1 MIIIIIGW
9 LSGGSNFALMA
20 CCLLNYRGRGVHCA
34 RIEME
39 MARERMV
46 MEILSFF
53 RIVFYFERVLEKK
66 WRFF

>member
-20 CCLLNYRGRGVHCA
+20 CCLLNYRGRGVHYA

-46 MEILSFF
+46 MEILTFFSNSFLF
-53 RIVFYFERVLEKK
+53 WKSSRKEMEIF
-66 WRFF
+66 